1 MLSIFGLVILAAIL
15 VSSSIFVV
23 PAGNVGV
30 VLRFGAVQRQVSPG
44 MNVRVPFAESVV
56 LVSVRTQ
63 KDKVSATA
71 MSKNLQVVTS
81 MIAVNYHLDSSK
93 ALQVF
98 QNIGVS
104 YGNIIVAP
112 AIQNTFKAVTALF
125 SAEELITQRDL
136 VRMDAEEELSK
147 QLSEYNIVVENFN
160 TVNFDFSDEYQA
172 AIELKQV
179 AQQQVETSKQKMAQ
193 AEIEAQEV
201 VAAAVGQADAQKAL
215 SDTSA
220 LTQEYLNYLFLTKTE
235 WNSAPGDERNNYD
248 D

>member
-1 MLSIFGLVILAAIL
+1 MFDEKFNTNQSKDRKPVAFNRRLLSILGLVILAAIL

-23 PAGNVGV
+23 PAVNVGV
-30 VLRFGAVQRQVSPG
+30 VLRFGTVQRQVSTG

-63 KDKVSATA
+63 KDEVSATA

-93 ALQVF
+93 ALLVF
-98 QNIGVS
+98 QNIGVN

-147 QLSEYNIVVENFN
+147 QFSEYNIVVENFN

-172 AIELKQV
+172 AIESKQV

-193 AEIEAQEV
+193 AEIDAQEV
-201 VAAAVGQADAQKAL
+201 VAAAVGQADA
-215 SDTSA
+215 
-220 LTQEYLNYLFLTKTE
+220 
-235 WNSAPGDERNNYD
+235 
-248 D
+248 

>member
-1 MLSIFGLVILAAIL
+1 
-15 VSSSIFVV
+15 
-23 PAGNVGV
+23 
-30 VLRFGAVQRQVSPG
+30 

-63 KDKVSATA
+63 KDEVSAIA

-93 ALQVF
+93 ALLVF
-98 QNIGVS
+98 QNIGVN

-147 QLSEYNIVVENFN
+147 QFSEYNIVVENFN

-172 AIELKQV
+172 AIESKQV

-193 AEIEAQEV
+193 AEIDAQEV
-201 VAAAVGQADAQKAL
+201 VAAAVGQADA
-215 SDTSA
+215 
-220 LTQEYLNYLFLTKTE
+220 
-235 WNSAPGDERNNYD
+235 
-248 D
+248 